1 MSPNT
6 NMSNSD
12 RCIANL
18 KYARDCIYQGKLLR
32 ASKAITTALSL
43 LKMQDPSSVDDEV
56 LRLISGK

>member
-12 RCIANL
+12 RAIANL
-18 KYARDCIYQGKLLR
+18 KYALDCVYRGKLLQAR
-32 ASKAITTALSL
+32 SAISTALSL